1 MNKSS
6 KKSGSQNRQEKR
18 KQELLAAGSDPKQ
31 RKIGIVSPTSS
42 ARNDAAV
49 VPETKVNILNKI
61 TISQSHNST

>member
-6 KKSGSQNRQEKR
+6 KKSDSQNRQEKR

-31 RKIGIVSPTSS
+31 RKIGFVSPTSS

-49 VPETKVNILNKI
+49 VPETKVYILNKI